1 MAALDEITNVIAE
14 IIEEF
19 TGIPAADV
27 GRNKAFSSDLGID
40 EPTMNEIVKGIEER
54 CEVKIDGSDSKGFAT
69 VGDAVDHVYNHRN

>member
-27 GRNKAFSSDLGID
+27 DRNK
-40 EPTMNEIVKGIEER
+40 
-54 CEVKIDGSDSKGFAT
+54 T
-69 VGDAVDHVYNHRN
+69 VSYVVSRAYRL